1 MELNEYQKAAMLDE
15 SPVCLVR
22 ANVGSGKTTV
32 LIEKIRYLHEEKGVP
47 LEEMTILTFTNK
59 AADEISQRLKEE
71 GNNIGTFHS
80 VAFHLLQEKLP
91 LEELGYGK
99 EFEVCLPEEEL
110 QLAEELILAQKLKIK
125 YKNRLSKRL
134 EEFYAK
140 GKTKDYKDDFLKLA
154 ELLTEEKKRQNRMSY
169 EDLLKNTV
177 LLLKRHPELKRP
189 EWIII
194 DEVQDCDE
202 WQLELIQELKS
213 PETRIFA
220 VGDPNQVIYSWR
232 GSVFN
237 IFYRLKALYQAKEL
251 SLPVNYRSSGTIL
264 KAASRFQE
272 TGMALEGTREQ
283 GEKITIRDHYDP
295 FQEALYLADK
305 IKKMHA
311 EGIPYEEIAI
321 FYRLQ
326 SQSETLKKVF
336 EEEKVPC
343 WVSQKE
349 DGQENLEKPEN
360 AVNLMTLH
368 ASKGLEFSHVFIIGV
383 NNGLIPLNPKKEA
396 EEEEERRLFYV
407 GLTRAKES
415 LELSYYTSSAG
426 PRIFPGPGRY
436 LSYFPESLINRTS
449 ALEMR
454 DRKEAAEH
462 LQNLKRMILEE
473 RENTLASEPEV
484 PAAQNTE
491 GEEVYEEAGS
501 TGEVLPTDATSRIRR
516 VTHPKYGQGTV
527 TSEDENTITVNFDD
541 YGEKEL
547 LKAFSMLE
555 EI

>member
-1 MELNEYQKAAMLDE
+1 MK
-15 SPVCLVR
+15 VR
-22 ANVGSGKTTV
+22 SAWSGRTSGAGKTTV
-32 LIEKIRYLHEEKGVP
+32 LIEKIRYFHEKKGVP
-47 LEEMTILTFTNK
+47 LERMTILTFTNK
-59 AADEISQRLKEE
+59 AADEIGQRLQES

-80 VAFHLLQEKLP
+80 VAFHLLQEELP
-91 LEELGYGK
+91 LEELGYAN

-110 QLAEELILAQKLKIK
+110 QLAEQLIAEQKLKIK
-125 YKNRLSKRL
+125 YKNRLQKRL

-140 GKTKDYKDDFLKLA
+140 GKTKNYKDDFLKLA
-154 ELLTEEKKRQNRMSY
+154 ELLTKEKKRRNKMSY

-177 LLLKRHPELKRP
+177 LLLKRHPEFKRP
-189 EWIII
+189 AWIII
-194 DEVQDCDE
+194 DEIQDCDE
-202 WQLELIQELKS
+202 RQLEMIQELKG

-264 KAASRFQE
+264 KAAARFQE

-283 GEKITIRDHYDP
+283 GEKITIRNHYDP

-305 IKKMHA
+305 IKGMHA
-311 EGIPYEEIAI
+311 KGVPYEEIAI

-336 EEEKVPC
+336 EEEKVSC

-349 DGQENLEKPEN
+349 DGQENTEKLEN

-415 LELSYYTSSAG
+415 LELSYYTSPG
-426 PRIFPGPGRY
+426 PRVLPGPGRY
-436 LSYFPESLINRTS
+436 LSYFPESLVNRTS

-473 RENTLASEPEV
+473 RENTFSSEPEL
-484 PAAQNTE
+484 AEAQKAE
-491 GEEVYEEAGS
+491 GEEIYKEADL
-501 TGEVLPTDATSRIRR
+501 TGENLRTETSFASRR
-516 VTHPKYGQGTV
+516 VSHLKYGQGSV
-527 TSEDENTITVNFDD
+527 VSEDENTITVNFDD

-555 EI
+555 EL

>member
-1 MELNEYQKAAMLDE
+1 MELNEYQKAAVLDE

-32 LIEKIRYLHEEKGVP
+32 LIEKIRYFHEKKGVP
-47 LEEMTILTFTNK
+47 LERMTILTFTNK
-59 AADEISQRLKEE
+59 AADEIGQRLQES

-80 VAFHLLQEKLP
+80 VAFHLLQEELP
-91 LEELGYGK
+91 LEELGYAN

-110 QLAEELILAQKLKIK
+110 QLAEQLIAEQKLKIK
-125 YKNRLSKRL
+125 YKNRLQKRL

-140 GKTKDYKDDFLKLA
+140 GKTKNYKDDFLKLA
-154 ELLTEEKKRQNRMSY
+154 ELLTKEKKRQNKMSY

-177 LLLKRHPELKRP
+177 LLLKRHPEFKRP
-189 EWIII
+189 AWIII
-194 DEVQDCDE
+194 DEIQDCDE
-202 WQLELIQELKS
+202 RQLEMIQELKG

-264 KAASRFQE
+264 KAAARFQE

-283 GEKITIRDHYDP
+283 GEKITIRNHYDP

-305 IKKMHA
+305 IKGMHA
-311 EGIPYEEIAI
+311 KGVPYEEIAI

-336 EEEKVPC
+336 EEKKVSC

-349 DGQENLEKPEN
+349 DGQENTEKLEN

-415 LELSYYTSSAG
+415 LELSYYTSSG
-426 PRIFPGPGRY
+426 PRVLPGPGRY
-436 LSYFPESLINRTS
+436 LSYFPESLVNRTS

-473 RENTLASEPEV
+473 RENTFSSEPEL
-484 PAAQNTE
+484 AEAQKAE
-491 GEEVYEEAGS
+491 GEESYKEADL
-501 TGEVLPTDATSRIRR
+501 TGENLRTETSFASRR
-516 VTHPKYGQGTV
+516 VSHLKYGQGSV
-527 TSEDENTITVNFDD
+527 VSEDENTITVNFDD

-555 EI
+555 EL

>member
-1 MELNEYQKAAMLDE
+1 MELNEYQKAAVLDE

-32 LIEKIRYLHEEKGVP
+32 LIEKIRYFHEKKGVP
-47 LEEMTILTFTNK
+47 LERMTILTFTNK
-59 AADEISQRLKEE
+59 AADEIGQRLQES

-80 VAFHLLQEKLP
+80 VAFHLLQEELP
-91 LEELGYGK
+91 LEELGYAN

-110 QLAEELILAQKLKIK
+110 QLAEQLIAEQKLKIK
-125 YKNRLSKRL
+125 YKNRLQKRL

-140 GKTKDYKDDFLKLA
+140 GKTKNSKDDFLKLA
-154 ELLTEEKKRQNRMSY
+154 ELLTKEKKRQNKMSY

-177 LLLKRHPELKRP
+177 LLLKRHPEFKRP
-189 EWIII
+189 AWIII
-194 DEVQDCDE
+194 DEIQDCDE
-202 WQLELIQELKS
+202 RQLEMIQELKG

-264 KAASRFQE
+264 KAAARFQE

-283 GEKITIRDHYDP
+283 GEKITIRNHYDP

-305 IKKMHA
+305 IKGMHA
-311 EGIPYEEIAI
+311 KGVPYEEIAI

-336 EEEKVPC
+336 EEEKVSC

-349 DGQENLEKPEN
+349 DGQENTEKLEN

-415 LELSYYTSSAG
+415 LELSYYTSPG
-426 PRIFPGPGRY
+426 PRVLPGPGRY
-436 LSYFPESLINRTS
+436 LSYFPESLVNRTS

-473 RENTLASEPEV
+473 RENTFSSESELAE
-484 PAAQNTE
+484 AQKAE
-491 GEEVYEEAGS
+491 GEEIYKETDL
-501 TGEVLPTDATSRIRR
+501 TGENLRTETSFASRR
-516 VTHPKYGQGTV
+516 VSHLKYGQGSV
-527 TSEDENTITVNFDD
+527 VSEDENTITVNFDD

-555 EI
+555 EL

>member
-1 MELNEYQKAAMLDE
+1 MELNEYQKAAVLDE
-15 SPVCLVR
+15 SSVCLVR

-32 LIEKIRYLHEEKGVP
+32 LIEKIRYFYEKKGVP
-47 LEEMTILTFTNK
+47 LERMTILTFTNK
-59 AADEISQRLKEE
+59 AADEIGQRLQES

-80 VAFHLLQEKLP
+80 VAFHLLQEELP
-91 LEELGYGK
+91 LEELGYAK

-110 QLAEELILAQKLKIK
+110 QLAEQLIAEQKLKIK
-125 YKNRLSKRL
+125 YKNRLQKRL

-154 ELLTEEKKRQNRMSY
+154 ELLTKEKKRQNKMSY

-177 LLLKRHPELKRP
+177 LLLKRHPEFKRP
-189 EWIII
+189 AWIII
-194 DEVQDCDE
+194 DEIQDCDE
-202 WQLELIQELKS
+202 RQLEMIQELKG

-264 KAASRFQE
+264 KAAARFQE

-283 GEKITIRDHYDP
+283 GEKITIRNHYDP

-305 IKKMHA
+305 IKGMHA
-311 EGIPYEEIAI
+311 KGVPYEEIAI

-336 EEEKVPC
+336 EEEKVSC

-349 DGQENLEKPEN
+349 DGQENTEKLEN

-415 LELSYYTSSAG
+415 LELSYYTSPG
-426 PRIFPGPGRY
+426 PRVLPGPGRY
-436 LSYFPESLINRTS
+436 LSYFPESLVNRTS

-473 RENTLASEPEV
+473 RENTFSSEPEL
-484 PAAQNTE
+484 AEAQKAE
-491 GEEVYEEAGS
+491 GEEIYKEADL
-501 TGEVLPTDATSRIRR
+501 TGENLRTETSFASRR
-516 VTHPKYGQGTV
+516 VSHLKYGQGSV
-527 TSEDENTITVNFDD
+527 VSEDENTITVNFDD

-555 EI
+555 EL

>member
-1 MELNEYQKAAMLDE
+1 MELNEYQKAAVLDE
-15 SPVCLVR
+15 SSVCLVR

-32 LIEKIRYLHEEKGVP
+32 LIEKIRYFHEKKGVP
-47 LEEMTILTFTNK
+47 LERMTILTFTNK
-59 AADEISQRLKEE
+59 AADEIGQRLQES

-80 VAFHLLQEKLP
+80 VAFHLLQEELP
-91 LEELGYGK
+91 LEELGYAK

-110 QLAEELILAQKLKIK
+110 QLAEQLIAEQKLKIK
-125 YKNRLSKRL
+125 YKNRLQKRL

-154 ELLTEEKKRQNRMSY
+154 ELLTKEKKRQNKMSY

-177 LLLKRHPELKRP
+177 LLLKRHPEFKRP
-189 EWIII
+189 AWIII
-194 DEVQDCDE
+194 DEIQDCDE
-202 WQLELIQELKS
+202 RQLEMIQELKG

-264 KAASRFQE
+264 KAAARFQE

-283 GEKITIRDHYDP
+283 GEKITIRNHYDP
-295 FQEALYLADK
+295 FQEALYLTDK
-305 IKKMHA
+305 IKGMHA
-311 EGIPYEEIAI
+311 KGVPYEEIAI

-336 EEEKVPC
+336 EEEKVSC

-349 DGQENLEKPEN
+349 DGQENTEKLEN

-415 LELSYYTSSAG
+415 LELSYYTSPG
-426 PRIFPGPGRY
+426 PRVLPGPGRY
-436 LSYFPESLINRTS
+436 LSYFPESLVNRTS

-473 RENTLASEPEV
+473 RENTFSSESELAE
-484 PAAQNTE
+484 AQKAE
-491 GEEVYEEAGS
+491 GEEIYKEADL
-501 TGEVLPTDATSRIRR
+501 TGENLRTETSFASRR
-516 VTHPKYGQGTV
+516 VSHLKYGQGSV
-527 TSEDENTITVNFDD
+527 VSEDENTITVNFDD

-555 EI
+555 EL

>member
-1 MELNEYQKAAMLDE
+1 MELNEYQKAAVLDE

-32 LIEKIRYLHEEKGVP
+32 LIEKIRYFHEKKGVP
-47 LEEMTILTFTNK
+47 LERMTILTFTNK
-59 AADEISQRLKEE
+59 AADEIGQRLQES

-80 VAFHLLQEKLP
+80 VAFHLLQEELP
-91 LEELGYGK
+91 LEELGYEK

-110 QLAEELILAQKLKIK
+110 QLAEQLIAEQKLKIK
-125 YKNRLSKRL
+125 YKNRLQKRL

-140 GKTKDYKDDFLKLA
+140 GKTKDSKDDFLKLA
-154 ELLTEEKKRQNRMSY
+154 ELLTKEKKRQNKMSY

-177 LLLKRHPELKRP
+177 LLLKRHPEFKRP
-189 EWIII
+189 AWIII
-194 DEVQDCDE
+194 DEIQDCDE
-202 WQLELIQELKS
+202 RQLEMIQELKG

-264 KAASRFQE
+264 KAAARFQE

-283 GEKITIRDHYDP
+283 GEKITIRNHYDP

-305 IKKMHA
+305 IKGMHA
-311 EGIPYEEIAI
+311 KGVPYEEIAI

-336 EEEKVPC
+336 EEEKVSC
-343 WVSQKE
+343 WFSQKE
-349 DGQENLEKPEN
+349 DGQENTEKLEN

-415 LELSYYTSSAG
+415 LELSYYTSPG
-426 PRIFPGPGRY
+426 PRVLPGPGRY
-436 LSYFPESLINRTS
+436 LSYFPESLVNRTS

-473 RENTLASEPEV
+473 RENTFSSEPEL
-484 PAAQNTE
+484 AEAQKAE
-491 GEEVYEEAGS
+491 GEEIYKEADL
-501 TGEVLPTDATSRIRR
+501 TGENLRTETSFASRR
-516 VTHPKYGQGTV
+516 VSHLKYGQGSV
-527 TSEDENTITVNFDD
+527 VSEDENTITVNFDD

-555 EI
+555 EL

>member
-1 MELNEYQKAAMLDE
+1 MELNEYQKAAVLDE

-32 LIEKIRYLHEEKGVP
+32 LIEKIRYCHEKKGVP
-47 LEEMTILTFTNK
+47 LDRMTILTFTNK
-59 AADEISQRLKEE
+59 AADEIGQRLQES

-80 VAFHLLQEKLP
+80 VAFHLLQEELP
-91 LEELGYGK
+91 LEELGYAK

-110 QLAEELILAQKLKIK
+110 QLAEQLIAEQKLKIK
-125 YKNRLSKRL
+125 YKNRLQKRL

-154 ELLTEEKKRQNRMSY
+154 ELLTKEKKRQNKMSY

-177 LLLKRHPELKRP
+177 LLLKRHPEFKRP
-189 EWIII
+189 AWIII
-194 DEVQDCDE
+194 DEIQDCDE
-202 WQLELIQELKS
+202 RQLEMIQELKG

-237 IFYRLKALYQAKEL
+237 IFYRLKALYQSKEL

-264 KAASRFQE
+264 KAAARFQE

-283 GEKITIRDHYDP
+283 GEKITIRNHYDP

-305 IKKMHA
+305 IKGMHA
-311 EGIPYEEIAI
+311 KGVPYEEIAI

-336 EEEKVPC
+336 EEEKVSC

-349 DGQENLEKPEN
+349 DGQENTEKLEN

-415 LELSYYTSSAG
+415 LELSYYTSSG
-426 PRIFPGPGRY
+426 PRVLPGPGRY
-436 LSYFPESLINRTS
+436 LSYFPESLVNRTS

-473 RENTLASEPEV
+473 RENTFSSEPEL
-484 PAAQNTE
+484 AEAQKAE
-491 GEEVYEEAGS
+491 GEEIYKEADL
-501 TGEVLPTDATSRIRR
+501 TGENLRTETSFASRR
-516 VTHPKYGQGTV
+516 VSHLKYGQGSV
-527 TSEDENTITVNFDD
+527 VSEDENTITVNFDD

-555 EI
+555 EL

>member
-1 MELNEYQKAAMLDE
+1 MELNEYQKAAVLDE
-15 SPVCLVR
+15 SSVCLVR

-32 LIEKIRYLHEEKGVP
+32 LIEKIRYFHQKKGVP
-47 LEEMTILTFTNK
+47 LERMTILTFTNK
-59 AADEISQRLKEE
+59 AADEIGQRLQES

-80 VAFHLLQEKLP
+80 VAFHLLQEELP
-91 LEELGYGK
+91 LEELGYAK

-110 QLAEELILAQKLKIK
+110 QLAEQLIAEQKLKIK
-125 YKNRLSKRL
+125 YKNRLQKRL

-154 ELLTEEKKRQNRMSY
+154 ELLTKEKKRQNKMSY

-177 LLLKRHPELKRP
+177 LLLKRHPEFKRP
-189 EWIII
+189 AWIII
-194 DEVQDCDE
+194 DEIQDCDE
-202 WQLELIQELKS
+202 RQLEMIQELKG

-264 KAASRFQE
+264 KAAARFQE

-283 GEKITIRDHYDP
+283 GEKITIRNHYDP

-305 IKKMHA
+305 IKGMHA
-311 EGIPYEEIAI
+311 KGVPYEEIAI

-336 EEEKVPC
+336 EEEKVSC

-349 DGQENLEKPEN
+349 DGQENTEKLEN

-415 LELSYYTSSAG
+415 LELSYYTSPG
-426 PRIFPGPGRY
+426 PRVLPGPGRY
-436 LSYFPESLINRTS
+436 LSYFPESLVNRTS

-473 RENTLASEPEV
+473 RENTFSSEPEL
-484 PAAQNTE
+484 AEAQKAE
-491 GEEVYEEAGS
+491 GEEIYKEADL
-501 TGEVLPTDATSRIRR
+501 TGENLRTETSFASRR
-516 VTHPKYGQGTV
+516 VSHLKYGQGSV
-527 TSEDENTITVNFDD
+527 VSEDENTITVNFDD

-555 EI
+555 EL

>member
-1 MELNEYQKAAMLDE
+1 MELNEYQKAAVLDE

-32 LIEKIRYLHEEKGVP
+32 LIEKIRYFHEKKGVP
-47 LEEMTILTFTNK
+47 LERMTILTFTNK
-59 AADEISQRLKEE
+59 AADEIGQRLQES

-80 VAFHLLQEKLP
+80 VAFHLLQEELP
-91 LEELGYGK
+91 LEELGYAN

-110 QLAEELILAQKLKIK
+110 QLAEQLIAEQKLKIK
-125 YKNRLSKRL
+125 YKNRLQKRL

-140 GKTKDYKDDFLKLA
+140 GKTKNYKDDFLKLA
-154 ELLTEEKKRQNRMSY
+154 ELLTKEKKRQNKMSY

-177 LLLKRHPELKRP
+177 LLLKRHPEFKRP
-189 EWIII
+189 AWIII
-194 DEVQDCDE
+194 DEIQDCDE
-202 WQLELIQELKS
+202 RQLEMIQELKG

-264 KAASRFQE
+264 KAAARFQE

-283 GEKITIRDHYDP
+283 GEKITIRNHYDP

-305 IKKMHA
+305 IKGMHA
-311 EGIPYEEIAI
+311 KGVPYEEIAI

-336 EEEKVPC
+336 EEEKVSC

-349 DGQENLEKPEN
+349 DGQENTEKLEN

-415 LELSYYTSSAG
+415 LELSYYTSSG
-426 PRIFPGPGRY
+426 PRVLPGPGRY
-436 LSYFPESLINRTS
+436 LSYFPESLVNRTS

-473 RENTLASEPEV
+473 RENTFSSEPEL
-484 PAAQNTE
+484 AEAQKAE
-491 GEEVYEEAGS
+491 GEEIYKEADL
-501 TGEVLPTDATSRIRR
+501 TGENLRTETSFASRR
-516 VTHPKYGQGTV
+516 VSHLKYGQGSV
-527 TSEDENTITVNFDD
+527 VSEDENTITVNFDD

-555 EI
+555 EL

>member
-1 MELNEYQKAAMLDE
+1 MELNEYQKAAVLDE

-32 LIEKIRYLHEEKGVP
+32 LIEKIRYFHEKKGVP
-47 LEEMTILTFTNK
+47 LERMTILTFTNK
-59 AADEISQRLKEE
+59 AADEIGQRLQES

-80 VAFHLLQEKLP
+80 VAFHLLQEELP
-91 LEELGYGK
+91 LEELGYAK

-110 QLAEELILAQKLKIK
+110 QLAEQLIAEQKLKIK
-125 YKNRLSKRL
+125 YKNRLQKRL

-154 ELLTEEKKRQNRMSY
+154 ELLTKEKKRQNKMSY

-177 LLLKRHPELKRP
+177 LLLKRHPEFKRP
-189 EWIII
+189 AWIII
-194 DEVQDCDE
+194 DEIQDCDE
-202 WQLELIQELKS
+202 RQLEMIQELKG

-264 KAASRFQE
+264 KAAARFQE

-283 GEKITIRDHYDP
+283 GEKITIRNHYDP

-305 IKKMHA
+305 IKGMHA
-311 EGIPYEEIAI
+311 KGVPYEEIAI

-336 EEEKVPC
+336 EEEKVSC

-349 DGQENLEKPEN
+349 DGQENTEKLEN

-415 LELSYYTSSAG
+415 LELSYYTSPG
-426 PRIFPGPGRY
+426 PRVLPGPGRY
-436 LSYFPESLINRTS
+436 LSYFPESLVNRTS

-473 RENTLASEPEV
+473 RENTFSSESELAE
-484 PAAQNTE
+484 AQKAE
-491 GEEVYEEAGS
+491 GEEIYKEADL
-501 TGEVLPTDATSRIRR
+501 TGENLRTETSFASRR
-516 VTHPKYGQGTV
+516 VSHLKYGQGSV
-527 TSEDENTITVNFDD
+527 VSEDENTITVNFDD

-555 EI
+555 EL

>member
-1 MELNEYQKAAMLDE
+1 MELNEYQKAAVLDE

-32 LIEKIRYLHEEKGVP
+32 LIEKIRYFHEKKGVP
-47 LEEMTILTFTNK
+47 LERMTILTFTNK
-59 AADEISQRLKEE
+59 AADEIGQRLQES

-80 VAFHLLQEKLP
+80 VAFHLLQEELP
-91 LEELGYGK
+91 LEELGYAN

-110 QLAEELILAQKLKIK
+110 QLAEQLIAEQKLKIK
-125 YKNRLSKRL
+125 YKNRLQKRL

-140 GKTKDYKDDFLKLA
+140 GKTKNYKDDFLKLA
-154 ELLTEEKKRQNRMSY
+154 ELLTKEKKRQNKMSY

-177 LLLKRHPELKRP
+177 LLLKRHPEFKRP
-189 EWIII
+189 AWIII
-194 DEVQDCDE
+194 DEIQDCDE
-202 WQLELIQELKS
+202 RQLEMIQELKG

-264 KAASRFQE
+264 KAAARFQE

-283 GEKITIRDHYDP
+283 GEKITIRNHYDP

-305 IKKMHA
+305 IKGMHA
-311 EGIPYEEIAI
+311 KGVPYEEIAI

-336 EEEKVPC
+336 EEEKVSC

-349 DGQENLEKPEN
+349 DGQENTEKLEN

-415 LELSYYTSSAG
+415 LELSYYTSPG
-426 PRIFPGPGRY
+426 PRVLPGPGRY
-436 LSYFPESLINRTS
+436 LSYFPESLVNRTS

-473 RENTLASEPEV
+473 RENTFSSEPEL
-484 PAAQNTE
+484 AEAQKAE
-491 GEEVYEEAGS
+491 GEEIYKEADL
-501 TGEVLPTDATSRIRR
+501 TGENLRTETSFASRR
-516 VTHPKYGQGTV
+516 VSHLKYGQGSV
-527 TSEDENTITVNFDD
+527 VSEDENTITVNFDD

-555 EI
+555 EL

>member
-1 MELNEYQKAAMLDE
+1 MELNEYQKAAVLDE
-15 SPVCLVR
+15 SSVCLVR

-32 LIEKIRYLHEEKGVP
+32 LIEKIRYFHEKKGVP
-47 LEEMTILTFTNK
+47 LERMTILTFTNK
-59 AADEISQRLKEE
+59 AADEIGQRLQES

-80 VAFHLLQEKLP
+80 VAFHLLQEELP
-91 LEELGYGK
+91 LEELGYAK

-110 QLAEELILAQKLKIK
+110 QLAEQLIAEQKLKIK
-125 YKNRLSKRL
+125 YKNRLQKRL

-154 ELLTEEKKRQNRMSY
+154 ELLTKEKKRQNKMSY

-177 LLLKRHPELKRP
+177 LLLKRHPEFKRP
-189 EWIII
+189 AWIII
-194 DEVQDCDE
+194 DEIQDCDE
-202 WQLELIQELKS
+202 RQLEMIQELKG

-251 SLPVNYRSSGTIL
+251 FLPVNYRSSGTIL
-264 KAASRFQE
+264 KAAARFQE

-283 GEKITIRDHYDP
+283 GEKITIRNHYDP

-305 IKKMHA
+305 IKGMHA
-311 EGIPYEEIAI
+311 KGVPYEEIAI

-336 EEEKVPC
+336 EEEKVSC

-349 DGQENLEKPEN
+349 DGQENTEKLEN

-415 LELSYYTSSAG
+415 LELSYYTSPG
-426 PRIFPGPGRY
+426 PRVLPGPGRY
-436 LSYFPESLINRTS
+436 LSYFPESLVNRTS

-473 RENTLASEPEV
+473 RENTFSSEPEL
-484 PAAQNTE
+484 AEAQKAE
-491 GEEVYEEAGS
+491 GEEIYKEADL
-501 TGEVLPTDATSRIRR
+501 TGENLRTETSFASRR
-516 VTHPKYGQGTV
+516 VSHLKYGQGSV
-527 TSEDENTITVNFDD
+527 VSEDENTITVNFDD

-555 EI
+555 EL

>member
-1 MELNEYQKAAMLDE
+1 MELNEYQKAAVLDE

-32 LIEKIRYLHEEKGVP
+32 LIEKIRYFHEKKGVP
-47 LEEMTILTFTNK
+47 LERMTILTFTNK
-59 AADEISQRLKEE
+59 AADEIGQRLQES

-80 VAFHLLQEKLP
+80 VAFHLLQEELP
-91 LEELGYGK
+91 LEELGYAN

-110 QLAEELILAQKLKIK
+110 QLAEQLIAEQKLKIK
-125 YKNRLSKRL
+125 YKNRLQKRL

-140 GKTKDYKDDFLKLA
+140 GKTKNYKDDFLKLA
-154 ELLTEEKKRQNRMSY
+154 ELLTKEKKRRNKMSY

-177 LLLKRHPELKRP
+177 LLLKRHPEFKRP
-189 EWIII
+189 AWIII
-194 DEVQDCDE
+194 DEIQDCDE
-202 WQLELIQELKS
+202 RQLEMIQELKG

-264 KAASRFQE
+264 KAAARFQE

-283 GEKITIRDHYDP
+283 GEKITIRNHYDP

-305 IKKMHA
+305 IKGMHA
-311 EGIPYEEIAI
+311 KGVPYEEIAI

-336 EEEKVPC
+336 EEEKVSC

-349 DGQENLEKPEN
+349 DGQENTEKLEN

-415 LELSYYTSSAG
+415 LELSYYTSPG
-426 PRIFPGPGRY
+426 PRVLPGPGRY
-436 LSYFPESLINRTS
+436 LSYFPESLVNRTS

-473 RENTLASEPEV
+473 RENTFSSEPEL
-484 PAAQNTE
+484 AEAQKAE
-491 GEEVYEEAGS
+491 GEEIYKEADL
-501 TGEVLPTDATSRIRR
+501 TGENLRTETSFASRR
-516 VTHPKYGQGTV
+516 VSHLKYGQGSV
-527 TSEDENTITVNFDD
+527 VSEDENTITVNFDD

-555 EI
+555 EL

>member
-1 MELNEYQKAAMLDE
+1 MELNEYQKAAVLDE

-32 LIEKIRYLHEEKGVP
+32 LIEKIRYFHEKKGVP
-47 LEEMTILTFTNK
+47 LERMTILTFTNK
-59 AADEISQRLKEE
+59 AADEIGQRLQES

-80 VAFHLLQEKLP
+80 VAFHLLQEELP
-91 LEELGYGK
+91 LEELGYAK

-110 QLAEELILAQKLKIK
+110 QLAEQLIAEQKLKIK
-125 YKNRLSKRL
+125 YKNRLQKRL

-140 GKTKDYKDDFLKLA
+140 EKTKDYKDDFLKLA
-154 ELLTEEKKRQNRMSY
+154 ELLTKEKKRQNKMSY

-177 LLLKRHPELKRP
+177 LLLKRHPEFKRP
-189 EWIII
+189 AWIII
-194 DEVQDCDE
+194 DEIQDCDE
-202 WQLELIQELKS
+202 RQLEMIQELKG

-264 KAASRFQE
+264 KAAARFQE

-283 GEKITIRDHYDP
+283 GEKITIRNHYDS

-305 IKKMHA
+305 IKGMHA
-311 EGIPYEEIAI
+311 KGVPYEEIAI

-336 EEEKVPC
+336 EEEKVSC

-349 DGQENLEKPEN
+349 DGQENTEKLEN

-415 LELSYYTSSAG
+415 LELSYYTSPG
-426 PRIFPGPGRY
+426 PRVLPGPGRY
-436 LSYFPESLINRTS
+436 LSYFPESLVNRTS

-473 RENTLASEPEV
+473 RENTFSSEPEL
-484 PAAQNTE
+484 AEAQKAE
-491 GEEVYEEAGS
+491 GEEIYKEADL
-501 TGEVLPTDATSRIRR
+501 TGENLRTETSFASRR
-516 VTHPKYGQGTV
+516 VSHLKYGQGSV
-527 TSEDENTITVNFDD
+527 VSEDENTITVNFDD

-555 EI
+555 EL

>member
-1 MELNEYQKAAMLDE
+1 MELNEYQKAAVLDE

-32 LIEKIRYLHEEKGVP
+32 LIEKIRYFHEKKGVP
-47 LEEMTILTFTNK
+47 LERMTILTFTNK
-59 AADEISQRLKEE
+59 AADEIGQRLQES

-80 VAFHLLQEKLP
+80 VAFHLLQEELP
-91 LEELGYGK
+91 LEELGYAK

-110 QLAEELILAQKLKIK
+110 QLAEQLIAEQKLKIK
-125 YKNRLSKRL
+125 YKNRLQKRL

-154 ELLTEEKKRQNRMSY
+154 ELLTKEKKRQNKMSY

-177 LLLKRHPELKRP
+177 LLLKRHPEFKRP
-189 EWIII
+189 AWIII
-194 DEVQDCDE
+194 DEIQDCDE
-202 WQLELIQELKS
+202 RQLEMIQELKGL
-213 PETRIFA
+213 ETRIFA

-264 KAASRFQE
+264 KAAARFQE

-283 GEKITIRDHYDP
+283 GEKITIRNHYDP

-305 IKKMHA
+305 IKGMHA
-311 EGIPYEEIAI
+311 KGVPYEEIAI

-336 EEEKVPC
+336 EEEKVSC

-349 DGQENLEKPEN
+349 DGQENTEKLEN

-415 LELSYYTSSAG
+415 LELSYYTSPG
-426 PRIFPGPGRY
+426 PRVLPGPGRY
-436 LSYFPESLINRTS
+436 LSYFPESLVNRTS

-473 RENTLASEPEV
+473 RENTFSSEPELAEV
-484 PAAQNTE
+484 QKAE
-491 GEEVYEEAGS
+491 GEEIYKEADL
-501 TGEVLPTDATSRIRR
+501 TGENLRTETSFASRR
-516 VTHPKYGQGTV
+516 VSHLKYGQGSV
-527 TSEDENTITVNFDD
+527 VSEDENTITVNFDD

-555 EI
+555 EL

>member
-1 MELNEYQKAAMLDE
+1 MELNEYQKAAVLDE

-32 LIEKIRYLHEEKGVP
+32 LIEKIRYFHEKKGVP
-47 LEEMTILTFTNK
+47 LERMTILTFTNK
-59 AADEISQRLKEE
+59 AADEIGQRLQES

-80 VAFHLLQEKLP
+80 VAFHLLQEELP
-91 LEELGYGK
+91 LEELGYAN

-110 QLAEELILAQKLKIK
+110 QLAEQLIAEQKLKIK
-125 YKNRLSKRL
+125 YKNRLQKRL

-140 GKTKDYKDDFLKLA
+140 GKTKNYKDDFLKLA
-154 ELLTEEKKRQNRMSY
+154 ELLTKEKKRQNKMSY

-177 LLLKRHPELKRP
+177 LLLKRHPEFKRP
-189 EWIII
+189 AWIII
-194 DEVQDCDE
+194 DEIQDCDE
-202 WQLELIQELKS
+202 RQLEMIQELKG

-264 KAASRFQE
+264 KAAARFQE

-283 GEKITIRDHYDP
+283 GEKITIRNHYDP

-305 IKKMHA
+305 IKGMHA
-311 EGIPYEEIAI
+311 KGVPYEEIAI

-326 SQSETLKKVF
+326 SQSETLK
-336 EEEKVPC
+336 
-343 WVSQKE
+343 
-349 DGQENLEKPEN
+349 
-360 AVNLMTLH
+360 T
-368 ASKGLEFSHVFIIGV
+368 KGLEFSHVFIIGV

-415 LELSYYTSSAG
+415 LELSYYTSSG
-426 PRIFPGPGRY
+426 PRVLPGPGRY
-436 LSYFPESLINRTS
+436 LSYFPESLVNRTS

-473 RENTLASEPEV
+473 RENTFSSEPEL
-484 PAAQNTE
+484 AEAQKAE
-491 GEEVYEEAGS
+491 GEEIYKEADL
-501 TGEVLPTDATSRIRR
+501 TGENLRTETSFASRR
-516 VTHPKYGQGTV
+516 VSHLKYGQGSV
-527 TSEDENTITVNFDD
+527 VSEDENTITVNFDD

-555 EI
+555 EL

>member
-1 MELNEYQKAAMLDE
+1 MELNEYQKAAVLDE

-32 LIEKIRYLHEEKGVP
+32 LIEKIRYFHEKKGVP
-47 LEEMTILTFTNK
+47 LERMTILTFTNK
-59 AADEISQRLKEE
+59 AADEIGQRLQES

-80 VAFHLLQEKLP
+80 VAFHLLQEELP
-91 LEELGYGK
+91 LEELGYAK

-110 QLAEELILAQKLKIK
+110 QLAEQLIAKQKLKIK
-125 YKNRLSKRL
+125 YKNRLQKRL

-154 ELLTEEKKRQNRMSY
+154 ELLTKEKKRQNKMSY

-177 LLLKRHPELKRP
+177 LLLKRHPEFKRP
-189 EWIII
+189 AWIII
-194 DEVQDCDE
+194 DEIQDCDE
-202 WQLELIQELKS
+202 RQLEMIQELKG

-264 KAASRFQE
+264 KAAARFQE

-283 GEKITIRDHYDP
+283 GEKITIRNHYDP

-305 IKKMHA
+305 IKGMHA
-311 EGIPYEEIAI
+311 KGVPYEEIAI

-336 EEEKVPC
+336 EEKKVSC

-349 DGQENLEKPEN
+349 DGQENTEKLEN

-415 LELSYYTSSAG
+415 LELSYYTSPG
-426 PRIFPGPGRY
+426 PRVLPGPGRY
-436 LSYFPESLINRTS
+436 LSYFPESLVNRTS

-473 RENTLASEPEV
+473 RENTFSSEPEL
-484 PAAQNTE
+484 AEAQKAE
-491 GEEVYEEAGS
+491 GEEIYKEADL
-501 TGEVLPTDATSRIRR
+501 TGENLRTETSFASRR
-516 VTHPKYGQGTV
+516 VSHLKYGQGSV
-527 TSEDENTITVNFDD
+527 VSEDENTITVNFDD

-555 EI
+555 EL

>member
-1 MELNEYQKAAMLDE
+1 MELNEYQKAAVLDE

-32 LIEKIRYLHEEKGVP
+32 LIEKIRYFHEKKGVP
-47 LEEMTILTFTNK
+47 LERMTILTFTNK
-59 AADEISQRLKEE
+59 AADEIGQRLQES

-80 VAFHLLQEKLP
+80 VAFHLLQEELP
-91 LEELGYGK
+91 LEELGYAK

-110 QLAEELILAQKLKIK
+110 QLAEQLIAEQKLKIK
-125 YKNRLSKRL
+125 YKNRLQKRL

-154 ELLTEEKKRQNRMSY
+154 ELLTKEKKRQNKMSY

-177 LLLKRHPELKRP
+177 LLLKRHPEFKRP
-189 EWIII
+189 VWIII
-194 DEVQDCDE
+194 DEIQDCDE
-202 WQLELIQELKS
+202 RQLEMIQELKG

-264 KAASRFQE
+264 KAAARFQE

-283 GEKITIRDHYDP
+283 GEKITIRNHYDP

-305 IKKMHA
+305 IKGMHA
-311 EGIPYEEIAI
+311 KGVPYEEIAI

-336 EEEKVPC
+336 EEEKVSC

-349 DGQENLEKPEN
+349 DGQENTEKLEN

-415 LELSYYTSSAG
+415 LELSYYTSPG
-426 PRIFPGPGRY
+426 PRVLLGPGRY
-436 LSYFPESLINRTS
+436 LSYFPESLVNRTS

-473 RENTLASEPEV
+473 RENTFSSEPEL
-484 PAAQNTE
+484 AEAQKAE
-491 GEEVYEEAGS
+491 GEEIYKEADL
-501 TGEVLPTDATSRIRR
+501 TGENLRTETSFASRR
-516 VTHPKYGQGTV
+516 VSHLKYGQGSV
-527 TSEDENTITVNFDD
+527 VSEDENTITVNFDD

-555 EI
+555 EL

>member
-1 MELNEYQKAAMLDE
+1 MELNEYQKAAVLDE

-32 LIEKIRYLHEEKGVP
+32 LIEKIRYFHEKKGVP
-47 LEEMTILTFTNK
+47 LERMTILTFTNK
-59 AADEISQRLKEE
+59 AADEIGQRLQES

-80 VAFHLLQEKLP
+80 VAFHLLQEELP
-91 LEELGYGK
+91 LEELGYAK

-110 QLAEELILAQKLKIK
+110 QLAEQLIAEQKLKIK
-125 YKNRLSKRL
+125 YKNRLQKRL

-154 ELLTEEKKRQNRMSY
+154 ELLTKEKKRQNKMSY

-177 LLLKRHPELKRP
+177 LLLKRHPEFKRP
-189 EWIII
+189 AWIII
-194 DEVQDCDE
+194 DEIQDCDE
-202 WQLELIQELKS
+202 RQLEMIQELKG

-264 KAASRFQE
+264 KAAARFQE

-283 GEKITIRDHYDP
+283 GEKITIRNHYDP

-305 IKKMHA
+305 IKGMHA
-311 EGIPYEEIAI
+311 KGVPYEEIAI

-336 EEEKVPC
+336 EEEKVSC

-349 DGQENLEKPEN
+349 DGQENTEKLEN

-415 LELSYYTSSAG
+415 LELSYYTSPG
-426 PRIFPGPGRY
+426 PRGLPGPGRY
-436 LSYFPESLINRTS
+436 LSYFPESLVNRTS

-473 RENTLASEPEV
+473 RENTFSSESELAE
-484 PAAQNTE
+484 AQKAE
-491 GEEVYEEAGS
+491 GEEIYKEADL
-501 TGEVLPTDATSRIRR
+501 TGENLRTETSFASRR
-516 VTHPKYGQGTV
+516 VSHLKYGQGSV
-527 TSEDENTITVNFDD
+527 VSEDENTITVNFDD

-555 EI
+555 EL

>member
-1 MELNEYQKAAMLDE
+1 MELNEYQKAAVLDE
-15 SPVCLVR
+15 SSVCLVR

-32 LIEKIRYLHEEKGVP
+32 LIEKIRYFHEKKGVP
-47 LEEMTILTFTNK
+47 LERMTILTFTNK
-59 AADEISQRLKEE
+59 AADEIGQRLQES

-80 VAFHLLQEKLP
+80 VAFHLLQEELP
-91 LEELGYGK
+91 LEELGYAK

-110 QLAEELILAQKLKIK
+110 QLAEQLIAEQKLKIK
-125 YKNRLSKRL
+125 YKNRLQKRL

-154 ELLTEEKKRQNRMSY
+154 ELLTKEKKRQNKMSY

-177 LLLKRHPELKRP
+177 LLLKRHPEFKRP
-189 EWIII
+189 AWIII
-194 DEVQDCDE
+194 DEIQDCDE
-202 WQLELIQELKS
+202 RQLEMIQELKG

-264 KAASRFQE
+264 KAAARFQE

-283 GEKITIRDHYDP
+283 GEKITIRNHYDP

-305 IKKMHA
+305 IKGMHA
-311 EGIPYEEIAI
+311 KGVPYEEIAI

-336 EEEKVPC
+336 EEEKVSC

-349 DGQENLEKPEN
+349 DGQENTEKLEN

-415 LELSYYTSSAG
+415 LELSYYTSPG
-426 PRIFPGPGRY
+426 PRVLPGPGRY
-436 LSYFPESLINRTS
+436 LSYFPESLVNRTS

-473 RENTLASEPEV
+473 RENTFSSEPEL
-484 PAAQNTE
+484 AEAQKAE
-491 GEEVYEEAGS
+491 GEEIYKEADL
-501 TGEVLPTDATSRIRR
+501 TGENLRTETSFASRR
-516 VTHPKYGQGTV
+516 VSHLKYGQGSV
-527 TSEDENTITVNFDD
+527 VSEDENTITVNFDD

-555 EI
+555 EL

>member
-1 MELNEYQKAAMLDE
+1 MELNEYQKAAVLDE

-59 AADEISQRLKEE
+59 AADEISQRLQES

-80 VAFHLLQEKLP
+80 VAFHLLQEELP

-110 QLAEELILAQKLKIK
+110 QLAEQLIAEQKLKIK
-125 YKNRLSKRL
+125 YKNRLQKRL

-140 GKTKDYKDDFLKLA
+140 ERTKDYKDDFLKLA
-154 ELLTEEKKRQNRMSY
+154 ELLTKEKKRQNKMSY

-177 LLLKRHPELKRP
+177 LLLKRHPEFKRP
-189 EWIII
+189 AWIII

-202 WQLELIQELKS
+202 RQLEMIQELKG

-264 KAASRFQE
+264 KAAARFQE

-415 LELSYYTSSAG
+415 LELSYYTSPG
-426 PRIFPGPGRY
+426 PRVLPGPGRY
-436 LSYFPESLINRTS
+436 LSYFPESLVNRTS

-473 RENTLASEPEV
+473 RENTFSSEPEL
-484 PAAQNTE
+484 AEAQKAE
-491 GEEVYEEAGS
+491 GEEIYKEADL
-501 TGEVLPTDATSRIRR
+501 TGENLRTETSSASRR
-516 VTHPKYGQGTV
+516 VSHPKYGQGTV
-527 TSEDENTITVNFDD
+527 TLEDENTITVNFDD

-555 EI
+555 EL

>member
-1 MELNEYQKAAMLDE
+1 MELNEYQKAAVLDE

-32 LIEKIRYLHEEKGVP
+32 LIEKIRYFHEKKGVP
-47 LEEMTILTFTNK
+47 LERMTILTFTNK
-59 AADEISQRLKEE
+59 AADEIGQRLQES

-80 VAFHLLQEKLP
+80 VAFHLLQEELP
-91 LEELGYGK
+91 LEELGYAN

-110 QLAEELILAQKLKIK
+110 QLAEQLIAEQKLKIK
-125 YKNRLSKRL
+125 YKNRLQKRL

-154 ELLTEEKKRQNRMSY
+154 ELLTKEKKRRNKMSY

-177 LLLKRHPELKRP
+177 LLLKRHPEFKRP
-189 EWIII
+189 AWIII
-194 DEVQDCDE
+194 DEIQDCDE
-202 WQLELIQELKS
+202 RQLEMIQELKG

-264 KAASRFQE
+264 KAAARFQE

-283 GEKITIRDHYDP
+283 GEKITIRNHYDP

-305 IKKMHA
+305 IKGMHA
-311 EGIPYEEIAI
+311 KGVPYEEIAI

-336 EEEKVPC
+336 EEEKVSC

-349 DGQENLEKPEN
+349 DGQENTEKLEN

-415 LELSYYTSSAG
+415 LELSYYTSPG
-426 PRIFPGPGRY
+426 PRVLPGPGRY
-436 LSYFPESLINRTS
+436 LSYFPESLVNRTS

-473 RENTLASEPEV
+473 RENTFSSEPEL
-484 PAAQNTE
+484 AEAQKAE
-491 GEEVYEEAGS
+491 GEEIYKEADL
-501 TGEVLPTDATSRIRR
+501 TGENLRTETSFASRR
-516 VTHPKYGQGTV
+516 VSHLKYGQGSV
-527 TSEDENTITVNFDD
+527 VSEDENTITVNFDD

-555 EI
+555 EL

>member
-1 MELNEYQKAAMLDE
+1 MELNEYQKAAVLDE

-32 LIEKIRYLHEEKGVP
+32 LIEKIRYFHEKKGVP
-47 LEEMTILTFTNK
+47 LERMTILTFTNK
-59 AADEISQRLKEE
+59 AADEIGQRLQES

-80 VAFHLLQEKLP
+80 VAFHLLQEELP
-91 LEELGYGK
+91 LEELGYAK

-110 QLAEELILAQKLKIK
+110 QLAEQLIAEQKLKIK
-125 YKNRLSKRL
+125 YKNRLQKRL

-154 ELLTEEKKRQNRMSY
+154 ELLTKEKKRQNKMSY

-177 LLLKRHPELKRP
+177 LLLKRHPEFKRP
-189 EWIII
+189 AWIII
-194 DEVQDCDE
+194 DEIQDCDE
-202 WQLELIQELKS
+202 RQLEMIQELKG

-237 IFYRLKALYQAKEL
+237 IFYRLKALYQSKEL

-264 KAASRFQE
+264 KAAARFQE

-283 GEKITIRDHYDP
+283 GEKITIRNHYDP

-305 IKKMHA
+305 IKGMHA
-311 EGIPYEEIAI
+311 KGVPYEEIAI

-336 EEEKVPC
+336 EEEKVSC

-349 DGQENLEKPEN
+349 DGQENTEKLEN

-415 LELSYYTSSAG
+415 LELSYYTSPG
-426 PRIFPGPGRY
+426 PRVLPGPGRY
-436 LSYFPESLINRTS
+436 LSYFPESLVNRTS

-473 RENTLASEPEV
+473 RENTFSSESELAE
-484 PAAQNTE
+484 AQKAE
-491 GEEVYEEAGS
+491 GEEIYKEADL
-501 TGEVLPTDATSRIRR
+501 TGENLRTETSFASRR
-516 VTHPKYGQGTV
+516 VSHLKYGQGSV
-527 TSEDENTITVNFDD
+527 VSEDENTITVNFDD

-555 EI
+555 EL

>member
-1 MELNEYQKAAMLDE
+1 MELNEYQKAAVLDE

-32 LIEKIRYLHEEKGVP
+32 LIEKIRYFHEKKGVP
-47 LEEMTILTFTNK
+47 LERMTILTFTNK
-59 AADEISQRLKEE
+59 AADEIGQRLQES

-80 VAFHLLQEKLP
+80 VAFHLLQEELP
-91 LEELGYGK
+91 LEELGYAK

-110 QLAEELILAQKLKIK
+110 QLAEQLIAEQKLKIK
-125 YKNRLSKRL
+125 YKNRLQKRL

-140 GKTKDYKDDFLKLA
+140 GKTKNYKDDFLKLA
-154 ELLTEEKKRQNRMSY
+154 ELLTKEKKRQNKMSY

-177 LLLKRHPELKRP
+177 LLLKRHPEFKRP
-189 EWIII
+189 AWIII
-194 DEVQDCDE
+194 DEIQDCDE
-202 WQLELIQELKS
+202 RQLEMIQELKG

-264 KAASRFQE
+264 KAAARFQE

-283 GEKITIRDHYDP
+283 GEKITIRNHYDP

-305 IKKMHA
+305 IKGMHA
-311 EGIPYEEIAI
+311 KGVPYEEIAI

-336 EEEKVPC
+336 EEEKVSC

-349 DGQENLEKPEN
+349 DGQENTEKLEN

-415 LELSYYTSSAG
+415 LELSYYTSPG
-426 PRIFPGPGRY
+426 PRVLPGPGRY
-436 LSYFPESLINRTS
+436 LSYFPESLVNRTS

-473 RENTLASEPEV
+473 RENTFSSESELAE
-484 PAAQNTE
+484 AQKAE
-491 GEEVYEEAGS
+491 GEEIYKEADL
-501 TGEVLPTDATSRIRR
+501 TGENLRTETSFASRR
-516 VTHPKYGQGTV
+516 VSHLKYGQGSV
-527 TSEDENTITVNFDD
+527 VSEDENTITVNFDD

-555 EI
+555 EL

>member
-1 MELNEYQKAAMLDE
+1 MELNEYQKAAVLDE
-15 SPVCLVR
+15 SSVCLVR

-32 LIEKIRYLHEEKGVP
+32 LIEKIRYFHEKKGVP
-47 LEEMTILTFTNK
+47 LERMTILTFTNK
-59 AADEISQRLKEE
+59 AADEIGQRLQES

-80 VAFHLLQEKLP
+80 VAFHLLQEELP
-91 LEELGYGK
+91 LEELGYAK

-110 QLAEELILAQKLKIK
+110 QLAEQLIAEQKLKIK
-125 YKNRLSKRL
+125 YKNRLQKRL

-154 ELLTEEKKRQNRMSY
+154 ELLTKEKKRQNKMSY

-177 LLLKRHPELKRP
+177 LLLKRHPEFKRP
-189 EWIII
+189 AWIII
-194 DEVQDCDE
+194 DEIQDCDE
-202 WQLELIQELKS
+202 RQLEMIQELKG

-251 SLPVNYRSSGTIL
+251 FTRQLSFFRTIL
-264 KAASRFQE
+264 KAAARFQE

-283 GEKITIRDHYDP
+283 GEKITIRNHYDP

-305 IKKMHA
+305 IKGMHA
-311 EGIPYEEIAI
+311 KGVPYEEIAI

-336 EEEKVPC
+336 EEEKVSC

-349 DGQENLEKPEN
+349 DGQENTEKLEN

-415 LELSYYTSSAG
+415 LELSYYTSPG
-426 PRIFPGPGRY
+426 PRVLPGPGRY
-436 LSYFPESLINRTS
+436 LSYFPESLVNRTS

-473 RENTLASEPEV
+473 RENTFSSEPEL
-484 PAAQNTE
+484 AEAQKAE
-491 GEEVYEEAGS
+491 GEEIYKEADL
-501 TGEVLPTDATSRIRR
+501 TGENLRTETSFASRR
-516 VTHPKYGQGTV
+516 VSHLKYGQGSV
-527 TSEDENTITVNFDD
+527 VSEDENTITVNFDD

-555 EI
+555 EL

>member
-1 MELNEYQKAAMLDE
+1 MELNEYQKAAVLDE

-32 LIEKIRYLHEEKGVP
+32 LIEKIRYFHEKKGVP
-47 LEEMTILTFTNK
+47 LERMTILTFTNK
-59 AADEISQRLKEE
+59 AADEIGQRLQES

-80 VAFHLLQEKLP
+80 VAFHLLQEELP
-91 LEELGYGK
+91 LEELGYAK

-110 QLAEELILAQKLKIK
+110 QLAEQLIAEQKLKIK
-125 YKNRLSKRL
+125 YKNRLQKRL

-154 ELLTEEKKRQNRMSY
+154 ELLTKEKKRQNKMSY

-177 LLLKRHPELKRP
+177 LLLKRHPEFKRP
-189 EWIII
+189 AWIII
-194 DEVQDCDE
+194 DEIQDCDE
-202 WQLELIQELKS
+202 RQLEMIQELKG

-237 IFYRLKALYQAKEL
+237 IFYRLKALYQSKEL

-264 KAASRFQE
+264 KAAARFQE

-283 GEKITIRDHYDP
+283 GEKITIRNHYDP

-305 IKKMHA
+305 IKGMHA
-311 EGIPYEEIAI
+311 KGVPYEEIAI

-336 EEEKVPC
+336 EEEKVSC

-349 DGQENLEKPEN
+349 DGQENTEKLEN

-415 LELSYYTSSAG
+415 LELSYYTSPG
-426 PRIFPGPGRY
+426 PRVLPGPGRY
-436 LSYFPESLINRTS
+436 LSYFPESLVNRTS

-473 RENTLASEPEV
+473 RENTFSSEPEL
-484 PAAQNTE
+484 AEAQKAE
-491 GEEVYEEAGS
+491 GEEIYKEADL
-501 TGEVLPTDATSRIRR
+501 TGENLRTETSFASRR
-516 VTHPKYGQGTV
+516 VSHLKYGQGSV
-527 TSEDENTITVNFDD
+527 VSEDENTITVNFDD

-555 EI
+555 EL

>member
-1 MELNEYQKAAMLDE
+1 MELNEYQKAAVLDE

-32 LIEKIRYLHEEKGVP
+32 LIEKIRYFHEKKGVP
-47 LEEMTILTFTNK
+47 LERMTILTFTNK
-59 AADEISQRLKEE
+59 AADEIGQRLQES

-80 VAFHLLQEKLP
+80 VAFHLLQEELP
-91 LEELGYGK
+91 LEELGYAN

-110 QLAEELILAQKLKIK
+110 QLAEQLIAEQKLKIK
-125 YKNRLSKRL
+125 YKNRLQKRL

-154 ELLTEEKKRQNRMSY
+154 ELLTKEKKRQNKMSY

-177 LLLKRHPELKRP
+177 LLLKRHPEFKRP
-189 EWIII
+189 AWIII
-194 DEVQDCDE
+194 DEIQDCDE
-202 WQLELIQELKS
+202 RQLEMIQELKG

-264 KAASRFQE
+264 KAAARFQE

-283 GEKITIRDHYDP
+283 GEKITIRNHYDP

-305 IKKMHA
+305 IKGMHA
-311 EGIPYEEIAI
+311 KGVPYEEIAI

-336 EEEKVPC
+336 EEEKVSC

-349 DGQENLEKPEN
+349 DGQENTEKLEN

-415 LELSYYTSSAG
+415 LELSYYTSPG
-426 PRIFPGPGRY
+426 PRVLPGPGRY
-436 LSYFPESLINRTS
+436 LSYFPESLVNRTS

-473 RENTLASEPEV
+473 RENTFSSEPEL
-484 PAAQNTE
+484 AEAQKAE
-491 GEEVYEEAGS
+491 GEEIYKEADL
-501 TGEVLPTDATSRIRR
+501 TGENLRTETSFASRR
-516 VTHPKYGQGTV
+516 VSHLKYGQGSV
-527 TSEDENTITVNFDD
+527 VSEDENTITVNFDD

-555 EI
+555 EL

>member
-1 MELNEYQKAAMLDE
+1 MELNEYQKAAVLDE

-32 LIEKIRYLHEEKGVP
+32 LIEKIRYFHEKKGVP
-47 LEEMTILTFTNK
+47 LERMTILTFTNK
-59 AADEISQRLKEE
+59 AADEIGQRLQES

-80 VAFHLLQEKLP
+80 VAFHLLQEELP
-91 LEELGYGK
+91 LEELGYAK

-110 QLAEELILAQKLKIK
+110 QLAEQLIAEQKLKIK
-125 YKNRLSKRL
+125 YKNRLQKRL

-154 ELLTEEKKRQNRMSY
+154 ELLTKEKKRQNKMSY

-177 LLLKRHPELKRP
+177 LLLKRHPEFKRP
-189 EWIII
+189 AWIII
-194 DEVQDCDE
+194 DEIQDCDE
-202 WQLELIQELKS
+202 RQLEMIQELKG

-264 KAASRFQE
+264 KAAARFQE

-283 GEKITIRDHYDP
+283 GEKITIRNHYDP

-305 IKKMHA
+305 IKGMHA
-311 EGIPYEEIAI
+311 KGVPYEEIAI

-336 EEEKVPC
+336 EEEKVSC

-349 DGQENLEKPEN
+349 DGQENTEKLEN

-415 LELSYYTSSAG
+415 LELSYYTLPG
-426 PRIFPGPGRY
+426 PRVLPGPGRY
-436 LSYFPESLINRTS
+436 LSYFPESLVNRTS

-473 RENTLASEPEV
+473 RENTFSSESELAE
-484 PAAQNTE
+484 AQKAE
-491 GEEVYEEAGS
+491 GEEIYKEADL
-501 TGEVLPTDATSRIRR
+501 TGENLRTETSFASRR
-516 VTHPKYGQGTV
+516 VSHLKYGQGSV
-527 TSEDENTITVNFDD
+527 VSEDENTITVNFDD

-555 EI
+555 EL

>member
-1 MELNEYQKAAMLDE
+1 MELNEYQKAAVLDE

-32 LIEKIRYLHEEKGVP
+32 LIEKIRYFHEKKGVP
-47 LEEMTILTFTNK
+47 LERMTILTFTNK
-59 AADEISQRLKEE
+59 AADEIGQRLQES

-80 VAFHLLQEKLP
+80 VAFHLLQEELP
-91 LEELGYGK
+91 LEELGYAK

-110 QLAEELILAQKLKIK
+110 QLAEQLIAEQKLKIK
-125 YKNRLSKRL
+125 YKNRLQKRL

-154 ELLTEEKKRQNRMSY
+154 ELLTKEKKRQNKMSY

-177 LLLKRHPELKRP
+177 LLLKRHPEFKRP
-189 EWIII
+189 AWIII
-194 DEVQDCDE
+194 DEIQDCDE
-202 WQLELIQELKS
+202 RQLEMIQELKGL
-213 PETRIFA
+213 ETRIFA

-264 KAASRFQE
+264 KAAARFQE

-283 GEKITIRDHYDP
+283 GEKITIRNHYDP

-305 IKKMHA
+305 IKGMHA
-311 EGIPYEEIAI
+311 KGVPYEEIAI

-336 EEEKVPC
+336 EEEKVSC

-349 DGQENLEKPEN
+349 DGQENTEKLEN

-415 LELSYYTSSAG
+415 LELSYYTSPG
-426 PRIFPGPGRY
+426 PRVSPGPGRY
-436 LSYFPESLINRTS
+436 LSYFPESLVNRTS

-473 RENTLASEPEV
+473 RENTFSSEPELAEV
-484 PAAQNTE
+484 QKAE
-491 GEEVYEEAGS
+491 GEEIYKEADL
-501 TGEVLPTDATSRIRR
+501 TGENLRTETSFASRR
-516 VTHPKYGQGTV
+516 VSHLKYGQGSV
-527 TSEDENTITVNFDD
+527 VSEDENTITVNFDD

-555 EI
+555 EL

>member
-1 MELNEYQKAAMLDE
+1 MELNEYQKAAVLDE

-32 LIEKIRYLHEEKGVP
+32 LIEKIRYFHEKKGVP
-47 LEEMTILTFTNK
+47 LERMTILTFTNK
-59 AADEISQRLKEE
+59 AADEIGQRLQES

-80 VAFHLLQEKLP
+80 VAFHLLQEELP
-91 LEELGYGK
+91 LEELGYAK

-110 QLAEELILAQKLKIK
+110 QLAEQLIAEQKLKIK
-125 YKNRLSKRL
+125 YKNRLQKRL

-154 ELLTEEKKRQNRMSY
+154 ELLTKEKKRQNKMSY

-177 LLLKRHPELKRP
+177 LLLKRHPEFKRP
-189 EWIII
+189 AWIII
-194 DEVQDCDE
+194 DEIQDCDE
-202 WQLELIQELKS
+202 RQLEMIQELKG

-264 KAASRFQE
+264 KAAARFQE

-283 GEKITIRDHYDP
+283 GEKITIRNHYDP

-305 IKKMHA
+305 IKGMHA
-311 EGIPYEEIAI
+311 KGVPYEEIAI

-336 EEEKVPC
+336 EEEKVSC
-343 WVSQKE
+343 WFSQKE
-349 DGQENLEKPEN
+349 DGQENTEKLEN

-415 LELSYYTSSAG
+415 LELSYYTSPG
-426 PRIFPGPGRY
+426 PRVLPGPGRY
-436 LSYFPESLINRTS
+436 LSYFPESLVNRTS

-473 RENTLASEPEV
+473 RENTFSSESELAE
-484 PAAQNTE
+484 AQKAE
-491 GEEVYEEAGS
+491 GEEIYKEADL
-501 TGEVLPTDATSRIRR
+501 TGENLRTETSFASRR
-516 VTHPKYGQGTV
+516 VSHLKYGQGSV
-527 TSEDENTITVNFDD
+527 VSEDENTITVNFDD
-541 YGEKEL
+541 YGEKKL

-555 EI
+555 EL

>member
-1 MELNEYQKAAMLDE
+1 MELNEYQKAAVLDE
-15 SPVCLVR
+15 SSVCLVR

-32 LIEKIRYLHEEKGVP
+32 LIEKIRYFHEKKGVP
-47 LEEMTILTFTNK
+47 LERMTILTFTNK
-59 AADEISQRLKEE
+59 AADEIGQRLQES

-80 VAFHLLQEKLP
+80 VAFHLLQEELP
-91 LEELGYGK
+91 LEELGYAK

-110 QLAEELILAQKLKIK
+110 QLAEQLIAEQKLKIK
-125 YKNRLSKRL
+125 YKNRLQKRL

-154 ELLTEEKKRQNRMSY
+154 ELLTKEKKRQNKMSY

-177 LLLKRHPELKRP
+177 LLLKRHPEFKRP
-189 EWIII
+189 AWIII
-194 DEVQDCDE
+194 DEIQDCDE
-202 WQLELIQELKS
+202 RQLEMIQELKG

-264 KAASRFQE
+264 KAAARFQE

-283 GEKITIRDHYDP
+283 GEKITIRNHYDS
-295 FQEALYLADK
+295 FQEALYLTDK
-305 IKKMHA
+305 IKGMHA
-311 EGIPYEEIAI
+311 KGVPYEEIAI

-336 EEEKVPC
+336 EEEKVSC

-349 DGQENLEKPEN
+349 DGQENTEKLEN

-415 LELSYYTSSAG
+415 LELSYYTSPG
-426 PRIFPGPGRY
+426 PRVLPGPGRY
-436 LSYFPESLINRTS
+436 LSYFPESLVNRTS

-473 RENTLASEPEV
+473 RENTFSSESELAE
-484 PAAQNTE
+484 AQKAE
-491 GEEVYEEAGS
+491 GEEIYKEADL
-501 TGEVLPTDATSRIRR
+501 TGENLRTETSFASRR
-516 VTHPKYGQGTV
+516 VSHLKYGQGSV
-527 TSEDENTITVNFDD
+527 VSEDENTITVNFDD

-555 EI
+555 EL